1 MDMLKKARGIQRVWQ
16 SYPTHR
22 KSVWRFAFLLCPCS
36 CIVVYVLN
44 PIHSNVCDKKYIVNP
59 KPEVTPRESPE
70 MGCIPEKF
78 IGALWHLLGPT
89 SPRNLFGEHV
99 TQDPH
104 LVRLS
109 RKTQRFVKTASEFN
123 EIWITAISSPQIL
136 HISRLWPRLNSV
148 KSVDPEAAEHFR
160 HEKMLL
166 LSAELRLISIWLSLV
181 WLLVKIRV
189 KNEIR
194 FILIYAPSMDHIS
207 KWCVFLVSSLYVSQ
221 SWENKTNNNARIG
234 WSQQFRQS
242 VMVDD
247 AGKQ

>member
-78 IGALWHLLGPT
+78 IGALWHLLDPT

-123 EIWITAISSPQIL
+123 EIWISHQFAPNFAYLQAMTTIEFCEKCGPWGCWTFQT
-136 HISRLWPRLNSV
+136 W
-148 KSVDPEAAEHFR
+148 KDAAFVGR
-160 HEKMLL
+160 
-166 LSAELRLISIWLSLV
+166 
-181 WLLVKIRV
+181 
-189 KNEIR
+189 
-194 FILIYAPSMDHIS
+194 AP
-207 KWCVFLVSSLYVSQ
+207 
-221 SWENKTNNNARIG
+221 TN
-234 WSQQFRQS
+234 
-242 VMVDD
+242 
-247 AGKQ
+247 